1 LPALFIC
8 FSPSATLLLWRMLNR
23 VTSIVLLVA
32 LLSANFSRLFVY
44 AGFEL
49 NKKYIATQL
58 CENRDKPLLHC
69 DGKCYFMKKVKQ
81 AQEKDKSNERET
93 QKSLFQEVFVK
104 SSSSIK
110 FFSQVVSTVF
120 TPYQVL
126 KATPFSGVVFHPPQI
141 A

>member
-1 LPALFIC
+1 
-8 FSPSATLLLWRMLNR
+8 M
-23 VTSIVLLVA
+23 VLLVA

-49 NKKYIATQL
+49 NKEYIATQL
-58 CENRDKPLLHC
+58 CENKDKPLLHC
-69 DGKCYFMKKVKQ
+69 DGHCYFMKKVKQ
-81 AQEKDKSNERET
+81 AQDKEKSNERQT

-104 SSSSIK
+104 SSSSVK
-110 FFSQVVSTVF
+110 FFSQVIATVF

-126 KATPFSGVVFHPPQI
+126 KATPFSGAVFQPPQL

>member
-1 LPALFIC
+1 
-8 FSPSATLLLWRMLNR
+8 MLNR
-23 VTSIVLLVA
+23 VTAIVLLVA

-69 DGKCYFMKKVKQ
+69 DGHCYFMKKVKQ
-81 AQEKDKSNERET
+81 VQEKEKSNERQT

-104 SSSSIK
+104 SSNSVK
-110 FFSQVVSTVF
+110 FFSQVVNTIT
-120 TPYQVL
+120 TPYKMAGTNSSL
-126 KATPFSGVVFHPPQI
+126 FAVFQPPQL

>member
-1 LPALFIC
+1 
-8 FSPSATLLLWRMLNR
+8 MLNR

-49 NKKYIATQL
+49 NKRYIVTKL

-81 AQEKDKSNERET
+81 AQEKDKNNERET
-93 QKSLFQEVFVK
+93 QKNLFQEVFVK
-104 SSSSIK
+104 SSNSVK
-110 FFSQVVSTVF
+110 FFSNVVNTIS
-120 TPYQVL
+120 TPYKIIAV
-126 KATPFSGVVFHPPQI
+126 TPFPGVVFHPPQL

>member
-1 LPALFIC
+1 
-8 FSPSATLLLWRMLNR
+8 MLNR

-49 NKKYIATQL
+49 NKEYIATQL

-69 DGKCYFMKKVKQ
+69 NGHCYFMKKIKQ

-110 FFSQVVSTVF
+110 FFSKVVNIIT
-120 TPYQVL
+120 TPY
-126 KATPFSGVVFHPPQI
+126 KMPGATPFPGIVFQPPQL

>member
-1 LPALFIC
+1 
-8 FSPSATLLLWRMLNR
+8 MLNR
-23 VTSIVLLVA
+23 VTAIVLLVA

-69 DGKCYFMKKVKQ
+69 DGHCYFMKKVKQ
-81 AQEKDKSNERET
+81 VQEKEKSNERQT

-104 SSSSIK
+104 SSSSVK
-110 FFSQVVSTVF
+110 FFSQVVNTIA
-120 TPYQVL
+120 TPYKMAGTTSSPL
-126 KATPFSGVVFHPPQI
+126 GVFQPPQL

>member
-1 LPALFIC
+1 
-8 FSPSATLLLWRMLNR
+8 MLNR

-49 NKKYIATQL
+49 NKEYIATQL
-58 CENRDKPLLHC
+58 CENKDKPQLHC
-69 DGKCYFMKKVKQ
+69 DGHCYFMKKVKQ
-81 AQEKDKSNERET
+81 VQEKEKSNERQT

-104 SSSSIK
+104 SSSSVV
-110 FFSQVVSTVF
+110 FFSQVVDIVF
-120 TPYQVL
+120 TPYQTL
-126 KATPFSGVVFHPPQI
+126 KTTPFSGAVFQPPQL

>member
-1 LPALFIC
+1 
-8 FSPSATLLLWRMLNR
+8 MLNR
-23 VTSIVLLVA
+23 VTATVLLVA

-58 CENRDKPLLHC
+58 CENIDKPWLHC
-69 DGKCYFMKKVKQ
+69 DGHCYFMKKVKQ
-81 AQEKDKSNERET
+81 AQEKEKSNERQT

-104 SSSSIK
+104 SSNSVK
-110 FFSQVVSTVF
+110 FFSKIVNTVF
-120 TPYQVL
+120 TPYQML
-126 KATPFSGVVFHPPQI
+126 KDTPFSGAVFHPPQI